1 MVNSVEQLTIENTLR
16 QLGLID
22 SEIAIFLLWLENG
35 ALTIAQLA
43 ELSQMGRITVHE
55 IVGRLIK
62 KWLFLETRSW
72 HKRLVYPNQV
82 DALEN
87 LVAEEKFKVQ
97 KLEKAAKK
105 ASSLLRDMQLMSE
118 SFPKTKFYK
127 GQEGIQRMINEIKK
141 DKNDV
146 SIMSDGQHFYSLIDN
161 DFLDQTVELRIKKGI
176 KVRLLFPSG
185 FEYFTYTQ
193 WTYQQ
198 ELEIKSL
205 PDADNLHGGMTLRWD
220 KVALH
225 CYEGK
230 YITTTI
236 IHNAPISLIQKYM
249 FEQVWGN
256 AKEY

>member
-1 MVNSVEQLTIENTLR
+1 MVNTVEQLTIENTLR

-43 ELSQMGRITVHE
+43 TLSNMGRITVHE

-62 KWLFLETRSW
+62 KGLFLETRSW

-87 LVAEEKFKVQ
+87 LVAKERLRVQ
-97 KLEKAAKK
+97 QLEKAAKK
-105 ASSLLRDMQLMSE
+105 ASSLLRDIQLMSE
-118 SFPKTKFYK
+118 SFPKTRFYK
-127 GQEGIQRMINEIKK
+127 GQEGIQRMLNEIKK

-146 SIMSDGQHFYSLIDN
+146 SIMSDGQHFYSLVDN
-161 DFLDQTVELRIKKGI
+161 DFLDKTLILRRKQGI
-176 KVRLLFPSG
+176 KVRLLFPTG

-198 ELEIKSL
+198 ELEIKNL
-205 PDADNLHGGMTLRWD
+205 PDADNLHGWVTLRWD
-220 KVALH
+220 KVAFH

-236 IHNAPISLIQKYM
+236 IHNAPIAKIQSYLFEHVREIAQKY
-249 FEQVWGN
+249 
-256 AKEY
+256 